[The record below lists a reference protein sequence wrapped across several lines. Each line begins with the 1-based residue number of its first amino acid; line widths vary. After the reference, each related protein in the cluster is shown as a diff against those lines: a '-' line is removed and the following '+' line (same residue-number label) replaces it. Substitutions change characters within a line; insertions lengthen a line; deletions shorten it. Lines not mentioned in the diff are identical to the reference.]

1 MTEIVA
7 FSKESKEAAEKLSQ
21 TMKGLG
27 FEEEADLLGKAS
39 GILQVLSGGLSL
51 LTMASSAMQVWNG
64 IQSARAVA
72 NIARAAPLPPMWPV
86 LAAGAIGAAVAGAT
100 TAVIM
105 KSTTIRADLST
116 DAGRAS
122 AMAGVREA
130 MA

>member
-1 MTEIVA
+1 MTEIVQ

-27 FEEEADLLGKAS
+27 FEREADLLGKAS

-51 LTMASSAMQVWNG
+51 LTMASSAMQTWNA

-72 NIARAAPLPPMWPV
+72 NAAKAGAVPAMWPA
-86 LAAGAIGAAVAGAT
+86 LAAGVAGAAIASGA

-105 KSTTIRADLST
+105 RSTTIKADLST
-116 DAGRAS
+116 DVGRAN
-122 AMAGVREA
+122 ALAGVREA